1 MQETYSISMTTTISE
16 EKLQNG
22 LFIFMY
28 RASRIPPHLGIITNG
43 KLYDIS
49 TVGPN
54 IGLSVVDFYKT
65 VLKRKTE
72 TVFIELEKPNSNI
85 LQSIIEA
92 QVKKYWKVTKEV
104 SCLSP
109 IRDFIEEV
117 YNLGEAQQASF
128 IFEFLPIL
136 EEQNIIKSISELN
149 IYNIL
154 INNTLELKKYT
165 EKDIENCINALT
177 RKEQQAC

>member
-1 MQETYSISMTTTISE
+1 MNYQIQITDTIDLD
-16 EKLQNG
+16 KLNTG
-22 LFIFMY
+22 LFIFMF

-49 TVGPN
+49 IIGPN
-54 IGLSVVDFYKT
+54 LGLSVVDFYNT
-65 VLKRKTE
+65 IVKRKTE
-72 TVFIELEKPNSNI
+72 TVFIELEKPNSND
-85 LQSIIEA
+85 LELVIEE

-117 YNLGEAQQASF
+117 YNHKDVQQANF
-128 IFEFLPIL
+128 IFDLLPIL
-136 EEQNIIKSISELN
+136 QQQKIVKEISEVNLSN
-149 IYNIL
+149 KL

>member
-1 MQETYSISMTTTISE
+1 MQETYSISITTTISE
-16 EKLQNG
+16 EQLQNG
-22 LFIFMY
+22 LFIFMF

-54 IGLSVVDFYKT
+54 IGITVVDFYKT

-72 TVFIELEKPNSNI
+72 TVFIELEKPKSN
-85 LQSIIEA
+85 LLVAVIEE

-109 IRDFIEEV
+109 IKDFIEEI
-117 YNLGEAQQASF
+117 YSFKEAQEASF
-128 IFEFLPIL
+128 IFDLLPIL
-136 EEQNIIKSISELN
+136 QEQNLIKDISEINLSN
-149 IYNIL
+149 KL
-154 INNTLELKKYT
+154 INNALVLNKYT
-165 EKDIENCINALT
+165 QKDIENCINALT